1 MSSFISNAFML
12 PNDLIDKGYMALMKG
27 PALPC
32 YLFIV
37 RKTRGWNKSDDSI
50 SVSQLV
56 KGTGYNKD

>member
-32 YLFIV
+32 YIFIV
-37 RKTRGWNKSDDSI
+37 RKHAAGINLTI
-50 SVSQLV
+50 ASVFL
-56 KGTGYNKD
+56 NW